1 MQKKLNPMKEIC
13 TLNKLDPRTRLLLA
27 VFYTILIVAS
37 RQMSWMLSQ
46 YGVLVLFIISI
57 GRIKYYLTWLRM
69 ILPMAIFFG
78 LVTWW
83 SIDQNSAYMAFFSLM
98 TITTVFFAF
107 FITTTPEDLGSAL
120 VKTGMPYYIS
130 FIFSASLQFVPI
142 LTRKAKNIFDAQ
154 RARGIPL
161 ESKWSIFRH
170 IPVFLGPLLIQ
181 SFKLADE
188 LAEAME
194 TRGFSRTNRTFLKDY
209 RMRAIDWIA
218 LSLSILMLLFC
229 LHWQG

>member
-1 MQKKLNPMKEIC
+1 MKGIC

-27 VFYTILIVAS
+27 VFYTILIVS
-37 RQMSWMLSQ
+37 SYQTSWMMSQ
-46 YGVLVLFIISI
+46 YGVLILFIISI
-57 GRIKYYLTWLRM
+57 GRIKDYLKWLRM

-83 SIDQNSAYMAFFSLM
+83 SIDQHSAYMAFFGLM

-107 FITTTPEDLGSAL
+107 FITTSPEDLGNAL
-120 VKTGMPYYIS
+120 VKTGMPYFIA

-142 LTRKAKNIFDAQ
+142 LTRRAKNIFDAQ
-154 RARGIPL
+154 RARGISL
-161 ESKWSIFRH
+161 ESKWSTFRH

-209 RMRAIDWIA
+209 HMSTIDWIA
-218 LSLSILMLLFC
+218 LSLGILMLLFC
-229 LHWQG
+229 LYWQG

>member
-1 MQKKLNPMKEIC
+1 MKLLCKLN
-13 TLNKLDPRTRLLLA
+13 TLDPRTKLILA

-37 RQMSWMLSQ
+37 RQMSWLMAE

-57 GRIKYYLTWLRM
+57 RQMKDYVKWLRM

-83 SIDQNSAYMAFFSLM
+83 SIDKEAATIASFGLL
-98 TITTVFFAF
+98 TITSVFFTF
-107 FITTTPEDLGSAL
+107 FITTTPEDLSNAL
-120 VKTGMPYYIS
+120 VKTGVPYYIA

-161 ESKWSIFRH
+161 ESKWSALRH
-170 IPVFLGPLLIQ
+170 YPVFLGPLLIQ
-181 SFKLADE
+181 SFKLAEE

-209 RMRAIDWIA
+209 RMYAIDWII
-218 LSLSILMLLFC
+218 LSIGILVLLCC